1 VRIVSRAE
9 WGAAP
14 ADHTTE
20 LTPALVRL
28 FVVHHTATPFRGSR
42 SIRGIQQFHQGPD
55 RLWSDIGYNFLVAPD
70 GMVYEGRGWA
80 FRGAHAKGHNFESI
94 GVAYVGFGDRPVPGP
109 AKRAI
114 MDLHREAEKRF
125 GELEVVGHRD
135 VGRTACPGNTL
146 YRWVAQV
153 DADEPQPRSRGVVA
167 EKGELAAQR
176 ISERLSPIPD
186 LRDGWRRQMSRMGW
200 LRRK

>member
-1 VRIVSRAE
+1 MRIVKRAE

-20 LTPALVRL
+20 LNPAVVRL
-28 FVVHHTATPFRGSR
+28 FVVHHTATLFRGPR
-42 SIRGIQQFHQGPD
+42 SIRAIQAFHQGPE

-80 FRGAHAKGHNFESI
+80 FRGAHAKGHNFESV
-94 GVAYVGFGDRPVPGP
+94 GVAYVGLGDKPVPAA

-125 GELEVVGHRD
+125 GQLEVVGHRD
-135 VGRTACPGNTL
+135 VGSTACPGDVL

-153 DADEPQPRSRGVVA
+153 DSDDVGPVSKGWVA
-167 EKGELAAQR
+167 EKGQVAAQG
-176 ISERLSPIPD
+176 ISGRLRGIPD
-186 LRDGWRRQMSRMGW
+186 IRDGWRRQMARMGW
-200 LRRK
+200 LR

>member
-1 VRIVSRAE
+1 VRIVRRAE

-28 FVVHHTATPFRGSR
+28 FVVHHTASPFRGAR
-42 SIRGIQQFHQGPD
+42 SIRGIQAFHQGPE

-80 FRGAHAKGHNFESI
+80 FRGAHAKGHNFESV
-94 GVAYVGFGDRPVPGP
+94 GVAYVGDGSKPVPSA

-114 MDLHREAEKRF
+114 MDLHREAERRF
-125 GELEVVGHRD
+125 GALEIVGHRD
-135 VGRTACPGNTL
+135 VGRTACPGDVL
-146 YRWVAQV
+146 YRWVAQA
-153 DADEPQPRSRGVVA
+153 DADDVAPVSKGWVA
-167 EKGELAAQR
+167 EKGQVAAQG
-176 ISERLSPIPD
+176 ISGLLRGIPNV
-186 LRDGWRRQMSRMGW
+186 RDGWRREMGRRGW
-200 LRRK
+200 LR